1 MSANKLRI
9 LMVLDSIY
17 PSVGG
22 GGAETQVGTLS
33 EYYQSD
39 GKQVTIVAPMV
50 KGGVQKSEDLVK
62 GVELCRIPYPKIRL
76 LGGFIMLIRLW
87 NLLAKRRDQYDVI
100 HVHIAHKMAAICCLS
115 GFVHK
120 KNVIVKFTGWM
131 ELEHGILAKKQNL
144 FVKLLRYSI
153 NKATFYQATSKE
165 IISAIKSNGLDEN
178 KIKFI
183 PNAVDTSRFSQSDD
197 KLGLRASLGFENE
210 LIGVFVGRLV
220 TEKNLSSLIKAW
232 TNTFIKQ
239 DNVKLLLVG
248 DGYLKDELTKQVLDC
263 NREKQIIFLGAKLD
277 IKPFLQIADFSV
289 LPSLFEGLSNTLLE
303 YMSTSLP
310 VIGSKVS
317 GTEDLIEDGVNGY
330 LFESGNRSELE
341 EKLKKI
347 ASLSKIEIASMGENA
362 RSVVTH
368 YAGIES
374 VSSRLCDLYTYK

>member
-1 MSANKLRI
+1 
-9 LMVLDSIY
+9 MVLDSIY

-33 EYYQSD
+33 EYYQSN
-39 GKQVTIVAPMV
+39 GKEVTIVAPMV
-50 KGGVQKSEDLVK
+50 KDGVQKSEDLVK
-62 GVELCRIPYPKIRL
+62 GVNVYRIPYPKIRL

-115 GFVHK
+115 GTVYK

-131 ELEHGILAKKQNL
+131 ELEHGVLAKKQNP

-165 IISAIKSNGLDEN
+165 IASAIKSNGLDKN
-178 KIKFI
+178 KIKLI
-183 PNAVDTSRFSQSDD
+183 PNAVDTARFNQPKN
-197 KLGLRASLGFENE
+197 KLDLRNSLGFKDE

-220 TEKNLSSLIKAW
+220 TEKNLSTLIRAW
-232 TNTFIKQ
+232 THTFTH
-239 DNVKLLLVG
+239 DENVKLLLVG
-248 DGYLKDELTKQVLDC
+248 DGYLKDELIKQVIESK
-263 NREKQIIFLGAKLD
+263 REKQIIFLGAKLD
-277 IKPFLQIADFSV
+277 IKPYLQIADFSV

-303 YMSTSLP
+303 YMATSLP
-310 VIGSKVS
+310 IIGSRVS

-330 LFESGNRSELE
+330 LFDSGNGRELE

-347 ASLSKIEIASMGENA
+347 ASLSTIEIASMGENA
-362 RSVVTH
+362 RSVVTQ

-374 VSSRLCDLYTYK
+374 VSSRLCDLYAYK

>member
-1 MSANKLRI
+1 
-9 LMVLDSIY
+9 MVLDSIY

-33 EYYQSD
+33 EYYQSN
-39 GKQVTIVAPMV
+39 GKEVTIVAPMV

-62 GVELCRIPYPKIRL
+62 GVNVYRIPYPKIRL

-115 GFVHK
+115 GTVYK

-131 ELEHGILAKKQNL
+131 ELEHGILAKKQNP

-165 IISAIKSNGLDEN
+165 IVSAIKSNGLDEN
-178 KIKFI
+178 KIKLI
-183 PNAVDTSRFSQSDD
+183 PNAVDTARFSQVDD
-197 KLGLRASLGFENE
+197 KLGLRASLGFESE

-220 TEKNLSSLIKAW
+220 TEKNLSFLIQAW
-232 TNTFIKQ
+232 TNTFANE

-248 DGYLKDELTKQVLDC
+248 DGYLKDELTKLVIESK
-263 NREKQIIFLGAKLD
+263 REKQIIFLGAKLD
-277 IKPFLQIADFSV
+277 IKPYLQIADFSV
-289 LPSLFEGLSNTLLE
+289 LSSLFEGLSNTLLE
-303 YMSTSLP
+303 YMATSLP
-310 VIGSKVS
+310 VIGSRVS

-347 ASLSKIEIASMGENA
+347 ASLSTIEIASMGDNA
-362 RSVVTH
+362 RSTITQ

-374 VSSRLCDLYTYK
+374 VSSRLCDLYAYK

>member
-1 MSANKLRI
+1 
-9 LMVLDSIY
+9 MVLDSIY

-33 EYYQSD
+33 EYYQSN
-39 GKQVTIVAPMV
+39 GKEVTIVVPMV
-50 KGGVQKSEDLVK
+50 KDGVQKSEDLVK
-62 GVELCRIPYPKIRL
+62 GVNVYRIPYPKIRL

-115 GFVHK
+115 GTVYK

-131 ELEHGILAKKQNL
+131 ELEHGVLAKKQNP

-165 IISAIKSNGLDEN
+165 IASAIKSNGLDKN
-178 KIKFI
+178 KIKLI
-183 PNAVDTSRFSQSDD
+183 PNAVDTARFNQPKN
-197 KLGLRASLGFENE
+197 KLDLRNSLGFEDE

-220 TEKNLSSLIKAW
+220 TEKNLSTLIRAW
-232 TNTFIKQ
+232 THTFTH
-239 DNVKLLLVG
+239 DENVKLLLVG
-248 DGYLKDELTKQVLDC
+248 DGYLKDELIKQVIESK
-263 NREKQIIFLGAKLD
+263 REKQIIFLGAKLD
-277 IKPFLQIADFSV
+277 IKPYLQIADFSV

-303 YMSTSLP
+303 YMATSLP
-310 VIGSKVS
+310 IIGSRVS

-330 LFESGNRSELE
+330 LFDSGNGRELE

-347 ASLSKIEIASMGENA
+347 ASLSTIEIASMGENA
-362 RSVVTH
+362 RSVVTQ

-374 VSSRLCDLYTYK
+374 VSSRLCDLYKYNNKNKKEV